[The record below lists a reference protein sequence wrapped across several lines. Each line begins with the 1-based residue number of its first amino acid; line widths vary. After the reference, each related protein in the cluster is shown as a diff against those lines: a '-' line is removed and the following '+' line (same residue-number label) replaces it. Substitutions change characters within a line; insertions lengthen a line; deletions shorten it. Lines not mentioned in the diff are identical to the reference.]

1 MKMKRIIKGMLA
13 LLLALSLCACRNQAE
28 QTAAPIEERTAEEIV
43 RTAMNVTKETES
55 MHLSGEL
62 KFGITL
68 KDGLGTKSQPEEGAE
83 EVAESTD
90 QIAVTVAFDADC
102 TYAPMAMKG
111 SFTMTLEE
119 SYNSVYTDEQTV
131 QFCLWEQDG
140 KTVMAFR
147 YGGDDRWVAR
157 SMPMQELGTPF
168 DKYADLIQEG
178 IFNFARAGEDTVNGV
193 PVTLYTCALGGEGVR
208 RILDTLESEIDGIPP
223 VTFSDE
229 LVAKLKPIG
238 ITYAIGADDRP
249 VRISVDAAA
258 FADTFI
264 ETVVGPMIGEQAQ
277 SIAVDTF
284 TIDVFYS
291 DFNAVGPIA
300 PPEDYIDY
308 TQNALSSVLTPT

>member
-1 MKMKRIIKGMLA
+1 MKRIITGMLA
-13 LLLALSLCACRNQAE
+13 LLLALSLCACRKQAE

-55 MHLSGEL
+55 MHVSGEL

-90 QIAVTVAFDADC
+90 QIAVTIAFDVDC
-102 TYAPMAMKG
+102 TYAPMALKG
-111 SFTMTLEE
+111 SMTLEE
-119 SYNSVYTDEQTV
+119 SYSSAEQTV

-147 YGGDDRWVAR
+147 YGGDDRWVAH
-157 SMPMQELGTPF
+157 SMPMQELGVSV

-193 PVTLYTCALGGEGVR
+193 PVTLYTCALGGEGIR

-238 ITYAIGADDRP
+238 ITCAIGADDRP

-264 ETVVGPMIGEQAQ
+264 ETVVGPIIGEQAQ

-284 TIDVFYS
+284 TIECFYS

-300 PPEDYIDY
+300 PPENYIDY
-308 TQNALSSVLTPT
+308 SSTIIGSHSFSG